1 MYVGDLLDASHLGI
15 RLLTSDRDALG
26 RTLRWTF
33 TTDLPDPSRY
43 IAGGELV
50 ITGLDGGARPTTA
63 KCSFDRWPNP
73 VRRHWPRGR
82 GCSDT
87 FRSISSTHA
96 SDTVC
101 RSSLFPTRCRSVR
114 SPNFSSAGSPVIEL
128 PR

>member
-50 ITGLDGGARPTTA
+50 ITGLV
-63 KCSFDRWPNP
+63 W
-73 VRRHWPRGR
+73 RRTPDD
-82 GCSDT
+82 SEV
-87 FRSISSTHA
+87 FI
-96 SDTVC
+96 
-101 RSSLFPTRCRSVR
+101 RSVAESGATALAAGGGVARTHSAR
-114 SPNFSSAGSPVIEL
+114 SRRRMRATRSAA
-128 PR
+128 PRCSRHGVVR